1 MFWDT
6 GQANEPTTANGAR
19 SRSGSTPPRACRRSK
34 LPQRAGISRRAISAL
49 PSVILQILFVGIF
62 LICPCLH
69 AQNPP
74 PIIAPSSP
82 PPPPGYV
89 PPGQQATSED
99 HKLKA
104 AVELVVLH
112 VTVAD
117 DKGEFVADL
126 RQGNFRVFEQN
137 IEQTLSFFSRD

>member
-1 MFWDT
+1 MLSDT

-19 SRSGSTPPRACRRSK
+19 SKSGSSRPRVCRRSL
-34 LPQRAGISRRAISAL
+34 LPQRAGISRRATSAL
-49 PSVILQILFVGIF
+49 PTVILRILFLSAFFIW
-62 LICPCLH
+62 PCAH

-74 PIIAPSSP
+74 PIMAPSGP

-104 AVELVVLH
+104 DVELVVLH
-112 VTVAD
+112 VTVAGD
-117 DKGEFVADL
+117 RGEFVADL
-126 RQGNFRVFEQN
+126 PQGNFRGFEQKLD
-137 IEQTLSFFSRD
+137 QKASFFSR

>member
-1 MFWDT
+1 MFSDT

-19 SRSGSTPPRACRRSK
+19 SKSGSTRPRVCRRLKS
-34 LPQRAGISRRAISAL
+34 PQRAGISRRATSAL

-62 LICPCLH
+62 FICPCVR

-89 PPGQQATSED
+89 PPGQQATSDD

-112 VTVAD
+112 VTVAGD
-117 DKGEFVADL
+117 RG
-126 RQGNFRVFEQN
+126 
-137 IEQTLSFFSRD
+137 